1 MGKYEFPTII
11 GILLLCDY
19 YEHKK
24 YKKIHDT
31 NLKLTD
37 DLKEYKKYKEF
48 VINKKL
54 SEEYKKYEMDVD
66 TYDHFKAVGGIKY
79 KENVKNKYY
88 IVDPL
93 FGEKE
98 FDLPH
103 EIE

>member
-1 MGKYEFPTII
+1 
-11 GILLLCDY
+11 
-19 YEHKK
+19 
-24 YKKIHDT
+24 
-31 NLKLTD
+31 
-37 DLKEYKKYKEF
+37 
-48 VINKKL
+48 
-54 SEEYKKYEMDVD
+54 MDVG